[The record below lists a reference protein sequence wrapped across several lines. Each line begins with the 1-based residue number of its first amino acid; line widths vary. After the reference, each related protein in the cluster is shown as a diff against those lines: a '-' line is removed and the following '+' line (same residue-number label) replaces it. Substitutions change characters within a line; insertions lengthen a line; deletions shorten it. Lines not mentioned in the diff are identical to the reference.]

1 MLEQWRSFADR
12 EVPSRCDSKQ
22 QTWDEAHG
30 AGWLA
35 HERSQIDSSQAIH
48 ERSHG
53 GRHCRMPKNTKT
65 KGGKNYNEQK
75 RKQETGCSKE
85 GTGGPYDRVA
95 RFRVCEERPSN
106 TT

>member
-1 MLEQWRSFADR
+1 MVEKWRSLAGK
-12 EVPSRCDSKQ
+12 EVPSWCDSKQ
-22 QTWDEAHG
+22 QTWDEAHD

-35 HERSQIDSSQAIH
+35 HEGSQIDSSQTLH

-53 GRHCRMPKNTKT
+53 GRHLGMPKNAKT
-65 KGGKNYNEQK
+65 KRGKNYKGKK

-85 GTGGPYDRVA
+85 GTGRPYDRVA